1 MKPSPKD
8 ASQLLHK
15 PVLVNE
21 VITFLNPQ
29 PGKTYLDCTFGGGGH
44 TRAILEAEKNCK
56 VIAMDWD
63 HVSLDSRGLPLQ
75 EEFGDRLRLVWGN
88 LSLLYKILKHEGI
101 GQLDGILADFGPSQ
115 IQIFGRPGFS
125 MFIDTPLDMRM
136 SPGYQQMTAE
146 TVVSKSSEEKLREI
160 FWQLGEE
167 PYAREIA
174 KAIVTE
180 RQKHRGNRIRTT
192 GELVKIIEDV
202 VPMHRR
208 KRAHPATKVFQA
220 LRIYVNHELDNIT
233 AFMPAAI
240 KGLNPGGRLVC
251 ISFHSLEDRLVK
263 TYFKDQERDGLVTLL
278 TPKVVEATEDEI
290 SINASARSAKL
301 RAVEKL

>member
-1 MKPSPKD
+1 MKPSAQD

-44 TRAILEAEKNCK
+44 TRAILEAEKNCT

-63 HVSLDSRGLPLQ
+63 HVSLDTRGAPLK
-75 EEFGDRLRLVWGN
+75 EEFGDRLQLVWGN
-88 LSLLYKILKHEGI
+88 LSLLYKILKQEGI
-101 GQLDGILADFGPSQ
+101 GQVDGILADFGPSQ
-115 IQIFGRPGFS
+115 IQLLGRPGFS

-146 TVVSKSSEEKLREI
+146 NVVSKSSEEKLREI

-174 KAIVTE
+174 KAIVAE

-192 GELVKIIEDV
+192 GQLVKIIESA
-202 VPMHRR
+202 VPTHRR

-220 LRIYVNHELDNIT
+220 LRIYVNHELDNII

-240 KGLNPGGRLVC
+240 KGLNPEGRLVC

-263 TYFKDQERDGLVTLL
+263 TFFKEQEKEGIVELL
-278 TPKVVEATEDEI
+278 TPKVIEATEEEVVM
-290 SINASARSAKL
+290 NASARSAKL
-301 RAVEKL
+301 RAVQKL